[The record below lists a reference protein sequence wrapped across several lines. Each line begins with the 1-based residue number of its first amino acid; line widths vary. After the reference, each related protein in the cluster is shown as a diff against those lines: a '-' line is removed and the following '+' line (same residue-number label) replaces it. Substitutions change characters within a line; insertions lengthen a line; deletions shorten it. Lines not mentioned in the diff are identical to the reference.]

1 MTTTSIVWF
10 RRDQR
15 LTDNPAWAL
24 GTQSDHVVPLFVI
37 DPALFDV
44 VSDRRR
50 SLLVGGL
57 RALDRALARHGGRL
71 RVEHGDPRAVV
82 PSVAEEIDADVVH
95 VGREVT
101 PFGVAR
107 DRAIAASVRL
117 ERSEGHY
124 LHPPGSIRSGDGAPY
139 ALFTP
144 FYRAW
149 MARPLDRWPSEGD
162 ATIDSNPGQ
171 GLANPEPD
179 YRAGEDE
186 AQDRLDRFLQR
197 AGGYE
202 ELRDRP
208 DQDAT
213 SRLSI
218 DLKYGWLGPR
228 TVFERLGDLAPAFIR
243 QLAWRDFYASILS
256 SAPETVQ
263 EEMRPEYRGIEW
275 LDDNEGLRAW
285 KEGRTGYPFVD
296 AGMRQL
302 SSEGWIH
309 NRVRLVVASFLV
321 KDLLIDWRRG
331 ERHFRR
337 HLLDADTAQNVGNW
351 QWVAG
356 TGTDA
361 APYFRVF
368 NPVTQSK
375 KFDPHGDYIR
385 RWLPELAKL
394 PAELIHAPWEGGP
407 MELATYGLTLGVD
420 YPEPI
425 VDHPMARMRALDTY
439 QKARSDTI

>member
-1 MTTTSIVWF
+1 
-10 RRDQR
+10 
-15 LTDNPAWAL
+15 
-24 GTQSDHVVPLFVI
+24 
-37 DPALFDV
+37 
-44 VSDRRR
+44 
-50 SLLVGGL
+50 
-57 RALDRALARHGGRL
+57 
-71 RVEHGDPRAVV
+71 
-82 PSVAEEIDADVVH
+82 
-95 VGREVT
+95 
-101 PFGVAR
+101 
-107 DRAIAASVRL
+107 
-117 ERSEGHY
+117 
-124 LHPPGSIRSGDGAPY
+124 
-139 ALFTP
+139 
-144 FYRAW
+144 
-149 MARPLDRWPSEGD
+149 MARPLDPWPSEGD

-171 GLANPEPD
+171 GLPNPEPD
-179 YRAGEDE
+179 YPAGEDE

-197 AGGYE
+197 ARGYE
-202 ELRDRP
+202 DLRDRP

-228 TVFERLGDLAPAFIR
+228 TVFERLGDRAPAFIR
-243 QLAWRDFYASILS
+243 QLAWRDFYASVLAG
-256 SAPETVQ
+256 APETVL

-275 LDDNEGLRAW
+275 LDDNEGLKAW

-337 HLLDADTAQNVGNW
+337 LLLDADTAQNVGNW

-375 KFDPHGDYIR
+375 KFDPQGDYIR
-385 RWLPELAKL
+385 QWLPELAEL

-407 MELATYGLTLGVD
+407 MELATHGLTLGVD

-439 QKARSDTI
+439 RRARSDAI